1 MSLLEPLDQALRAEA
16 ARWVP
21 GTPSATAAVAAIGV
35 IPIVVPSYNGGQM
48 LLDGLERLAQAIA
61 RVDLGGFF
69 VALFDDDSSDG
80 SVGRAAALLRRLRLR
95 HSIIRWRHNGGE
107 GANINQSF
115 AFLAQRG
122 FRWALLVHQDDLLSA
137 ECLQSV
143 RDEAP
148 GAADDTALI
157 ACRNLG
163 FGNGGEDR
171 IAAANAGIDAVERG
185 RRRIYPG
192 SREGLERLRSECHW
206 LPSGTLFRLSSFLA
220 CGGFTGGLRWAA
232 DTEYLTRQTL
242 DGGSTLY
249 LPGVVVG
256 HRLHDASSSTRV
268 QHDGDDALGIGY
280 LLWRHTATSDRV
292 GSIGSALRHGWT
304 AARRGVRAL
313 RAGER
318 ARARGRWIA
327 AGRFVR
333 LALALA
339 VGSDRL
345 LGAPARTL
353 IRSARPAG
361 LGPGQLDD
369 FADVLAFDLGQGT
382 VPATAAASACGGP
395 SSRMAGSTG
404 HTTGSM
410 AS

>member
-16 ARWVP
+16 ARWMP
-21 GTPSATAAVAAIGV
+21 GTPSAPAAVGAVGV
-35 IPIVVPSYNGGQM
+35 IPIVVPAYNGGQV
-48 LLDGLERLAQAIA
+48 LLDGLEQLAQAIS

-80 SVGRAAALLRRLRLR
+80 SVGRAVALLRRLRLR
-95 HSIIRWRHNGGE
+95 HSIIRWRRNGGE

-115 AFLAQRG
+115 AFLAHRG
-122 FRWALLVHQDDLLSA
+122 FRWALLAHQDDLLSA

-143 RDEAP
+143 RNAAP

-157 ACRNLG
+157 ACRNIG

-171 IAAANAGIDAVERG
+171 IVAANAGISADERTV
-185 RRRIYPG
+185 RRVYPG
-192 SREGLERLRSECHW
+192 SREGLDRLRRDCHW

-220 CGGFTGGLRWAA
+220 CGGFTAGLRWAG

-242 DGGSTLY
+242 GGGGTLY

-268 QHDGDDALGIGY
+268 QLDGDDALGIGY
-280 LLWRHTATSDRV
+280 LLWRHTATSDRA
-292 GSIGSALRHGWT
+292 GAIGSALRHGWI
-304 AARRGVRAL
+304 AARRGLRAL
-313 RAGER
+313 LAGDR

-327 AGRFVR
+327 AGRYAR
-333 LALALA
+333 LTLALS

-369 FADVLAFDLGQGT
+369 FADVLAFDLGQGA
-382 VPATAAASACGGP
+382 VPATADAGARGGP
-395 SSRMAGSTG
+395 SSMAVGSTG
-404 HTTGSM
+404 HGTGSM